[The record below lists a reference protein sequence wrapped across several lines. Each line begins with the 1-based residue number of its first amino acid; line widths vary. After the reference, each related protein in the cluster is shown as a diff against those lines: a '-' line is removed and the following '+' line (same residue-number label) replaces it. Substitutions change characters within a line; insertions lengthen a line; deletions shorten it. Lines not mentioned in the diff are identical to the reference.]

1 MIETSAKLSYELAR
15 ELAADPDPRLREAL
29 ARRQDVPAEV
39 LYFLAGDELAS
50 VRLAVA
56 ANPKG
61 PSKGNLLLADDPD
74 EAVRRS
80 LATKVGQSDAGM
92 SKSAL
97 VTDAA
102 RKVLEKLARDQ
113 VPHVRAIIAESLK
126 SMADADPVLIGRLA
140 RDVEII
146 VSAPILECS
155 PVLTDQDLIDII
167 NESPIAGAL
176 SAISRRAFVGAQ
188 VTQAIVSSGDVSA
201 ITHLLKNANAQI
213 QESTLDSLIDGAAD
227 QPTWQEPLVYRPE
240 LTAQSSL
247 RLARAVAT
255 HLLERILERQD
266 LPAETV
272 HSIAKVV
279 QQRLIEAK
287 ATPAAAPPTVEDG
300 VDNRYTALL
309 WRAAELQEQG
319 LLNEGALMVALLTD
333 LNDELVA
340 GLSVLAKMPVAVILR
355 IAASH
360 SPRALCALARAAKLS
375 ALFAVELQMRLGG
388 IAKDSLVKPQ
398 PDGSHLLNEGEM
410 NWQLEMYAS
419 LH

>member
-1 MIETSAKLSYELAR
+1 MIDMSSKLSYELAR

-29 ARRQDVPAEV
+29 AHRHDVPAEV
-39 LYFLAGDELAS
+39 LYFLAGDALAS
-50 VRLAVA
+50 VRQAVA
-56 ANPKG
+56 GNPKG
-61 PSKGNLLLADDPD
+61 PWKGNLLLADDPD

-80 LATKVGQSDAGM
+80 LAAKVGQSDVGM

-97 VTDAA
+97 VTDTA

-126 SMADADPVLIGRLA
+126 SMADADPALIGRLA
-140 RDVEII
+140 RDLEII

-167 NESPIAGAL
+167 NDSPIAGAM

-227 QPTWQEPLVYRPE
+227 HPTWQEPLVYRPE

-255 HLLERILERQD
+255 HLLERVLERQD

-272 HSIAKVV
+272 RSIAKVV
-279 QQRLIEAK
+279 QQRLIDAK
-287 ATPAAAPPTVEDG
+287 AKPPPTPPVEDE
-300 VDNRYTALL
+300 DEDEDSRYTALL
-309 WRAAELQEQG
+309 WRATELNNQG

-333 LNDELVA
+333 HTEELIA
-340 GLSVLAKMPVAVILR
+340 GLSVLAARPLSMHFGAISRGIQFQFGGRGVAVVVTDHAMSFGR
-355 IAASH
+355 
-360 SPRALCALARAAKLS
+360 LAD
-375 ALFAVELQMRLGG
+375 E
-388 IAKDSLVKPQ
+388 
-398 PDGSHLLNEGEM
+398 
-410 NWQLEMYAS
+410 
-419 LH
+419 

>member
-1 MIETSAKLSYELAR
+1 MIETPSKLSYELAR

-80 LATKVGQSDAGM
+80 LATKIGQSDAGM
-92 SKSAL
+92 SQSAR
-97 VTDAA
+97 VTDVA

-188 VTQAIVSSGDVSA
+188 VTQAIVSSGDVGA

-227 QPTWQEPLVYRPE
+227 HPTWQEPLVYRPE

-272 HSIAKVV
+272 RSIAKVV
-279 QQRLIEAK
+279 QQRLIDAQ
-287 ATPAAAPPTVEDG
+287 AAPAAAPPVDDSI
-300 VDNRYTALL
+300 DNRYTALL
-309 WRAAELQEQG
+309 WRATELQDQG
-319 LLNEGALMVALLTD
+319 LLTEAALMVALLTD
-333 LNDELVA
+333 HTEELIA
-340 GLSVLAKMPVAVILR
+340 GMSVLAKLPVAMILR
-355 IAASH
+355 ITTSR
-360 SPRALCALARAAKLS
+360 SPRAFCALTRAAKLS

-388 IAKDSLVKPQ
+388 IAKTSLVKPH